1 MSRYFPHTAYAQDQ
15 PLSHTILG
23 VHVLTRGYTT
33 GAVVG
38 LGAASA
44 GSLYSR
50 FRRIAKPV
58 TTTASPSAAAAAAS
72 TTLQKGL
79 PRLLRKT
86 GTASAVGLGLMGL
99 ALTGRMQGRE
109 DIEWRDRAWRL
120 LENPGQLETDDW
132 TYGGATAG
140 VVALGAWRLAG
151 AKGVGGLRAA
161 AGAAGLGSVAG
172 TVGYMVWRYG
182 MHAGKF
188 PEYVPAEK
196 VEFGRV

>member
-1 MSRYFPHTAYAQDQ
+1 MSRYFPHTAYAEDQ

-33 GAVVG
+33 GAIVG
-38 LGAASA
+38 LGAVSA

-50 FRRIAKPV
+50 LRGATKPV
-58 TTTASPSAAAAAAS
+58 PTIASSPAVAAAAS
-72 TTLQKGL
+72 ATMQKGL

-99 ALTGRMQGRE
+99 ALAGRMQGRE

-120 LENPGQLETDDW
+120 LENPGQLETDDS
-132 TYGGATAG
+132 TYGGAAAG

>member
-1 MSRYFPHTAYAQDQ
+1 MSRYFPHTAYAEDQ

-23 VHVLTRGYTT
+23 VHVLTRGFTT
-33 GAVVG
+33 GAIVG
-38 LGAASA
+38 LGVVSA

-50 FRRIAKPV
+50 LRGAAKSV
-58 TTTASPSAAAAAAS
+58 TTTASPSAAAAS
-72 TTLQKGL
+72 TTLRKGL

-86 GTASAVGLGLMGL
+86 GTASAVGLGLMSL
-99 ALTGRMQGRE
+99 ALAGRMQGRE

-132 TYGGATAG
+132 TYGGAAAG

-172 TVGYMVWRYG
+172 TVGYMVWRY
-182 MHAGKF
+182 
-188 PEYVPAEK
+188 
-196 VEFGRV
+196 EFGRV

>member
-1 MSRYFPHTAYAQDQ
+1 MSRYFPHTAYAEDQ

-23 VHVLTRGYTT
+23 VHVLIRGYTT
-33 GAVVG
+33 GAIVG
-38 LGAASA
+38 LGAVSA

-50 FRRIAKPV
+50 IRGAAKPSV
-58 TTTASPSAAAAAAS
+58 PTTASQSAAAASPAMKRA
-72 TTLQKGL
+72 L

-99 ALTGRMQGRE
+99 ALAGRMQGRE

-132 TYGGATAG
+132 TYVGAAAG
-140 VVALGAWRLAG
+140 VAALGAWRLAG